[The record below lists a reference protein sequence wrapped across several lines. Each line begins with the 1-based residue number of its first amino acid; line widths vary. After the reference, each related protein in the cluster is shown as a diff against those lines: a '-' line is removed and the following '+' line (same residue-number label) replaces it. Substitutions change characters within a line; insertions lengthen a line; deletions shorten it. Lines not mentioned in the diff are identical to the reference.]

1 MFRKSLYLMTLPA
14 LLLFALFVFFPL
26 IRGFTMSLTDWNGFS
41 QHYSFVGLQNYGDL
55 TADRRVLRAAANTL
69 IIAVCDTTLQVVLGL
84 LYALLLN
91 HSGRLISIWRTVIY
105 IPVMVSTLIMGYIWY
120 FMLQY
125 PGALNDIRLLFNAEA
140 VDWLLYPKYA
150 VSAIIVVGVL
160 QFVGQ
165 SMIIFIAGL
174 KRISPEIYE
183 AADIDGANARR
194 KFFRITLPSLRPALV
209 TVVTLKLIG
218 SLQIYDLI
226 VALTDGGP
234 GNQTH
239 SVSTMI
245 GYLYY
250 GSEKAGY
257 AAALGIVLFAAVLV
271 LTLATN
277 RVLGPR
283 QAGR

>member
-14 LLLFALFVFFPL
+14 LLLFGLFVFFPL
-26 IRGFTMSLTDWNGFS
+26 FRGFTMSLTDWNGFS
-41 QHYSFVGLQNYGDL
+41 QHYDFVGLQNYRNL
-55 TADRRVLRAAANTL
+55 IADRRILRAGVNTL
-69 IIAVCDTTLQVVLGL
+69 IIAVCDTILQVLIGL

-91 HSGRLISIWRTVIY
+91 HRGRLINIWRVVIY
-105 IPVMVSTLIMGYIWY
+105 IPVMISTLIMGYIWY

-125 PGALNDIRLLFNAEA
+125 PGALNDIRLLLRAEA

-150 VSAIIVVGVL
+150 VSAIIVIAVL

-174 KRISPEIYE
+174 KSVSQEIYE
-183 AADIDGANARR
+183 AADIDGANSRL
-194 KFFRITLPSLRPALV
+194 KFLAITLPALRPALI

-250 GSEKAGY
+250 DSEKAGY
-257 AAALGIVLFAAVLV
+257 AASLGMVLFVVVFA
-271 LTLATN
+271 LTLAAN
-277 RVLGPR
+277 RMLGR
-283 QAGR
+283 GRSQR